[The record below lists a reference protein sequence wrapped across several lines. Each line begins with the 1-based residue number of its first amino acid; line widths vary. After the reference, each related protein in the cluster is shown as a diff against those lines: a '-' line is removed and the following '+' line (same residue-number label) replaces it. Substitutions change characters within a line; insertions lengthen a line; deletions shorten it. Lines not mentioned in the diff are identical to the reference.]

1 MSKDVAIN
9 LNLSYFVY
17 SASFSLFLLLTS
29 EPNHKIKMSLRFEIG
44 KFLFSGS

>member
-1 MSKDVAIN
+1 MSKDVAMN

-29 EPNHKIKMSLRFEIG
+29 EPNHKISFFFREAE
-44 KFLFSGS
+44 